1 MTRICIQII
10 EDDDDIIELLQYHL
24 TKEKFDVICATN
36 GEDGFQTAIKRNPD
50 LILLD
55 IMLPGLMGVELC
67 KMIRK
72 ESAIAHIPI
81 VMLTAKSEES
91 DIVEGLEAGADDY
104 ITKPFSPRVLVA
116 KIYTILNRT
125 KKSVQENQE
134 NVDVITFPGLVID
147 NSKKMALVVGE
158 DINLTNTEFQILTL
172 LARRAGWVFTRS
184 KIVHAVSGDNHAVTD
199 RSVDVHIVG
208 LRKKLGLLGNY
219 IETIRAIGYRFR
231 EV

>member
-104 ITKPFSPRVLVA
+104 ITKPVKPKVFLS
-116 KIYTILNRT
+116 KGKYIL
-125 KKSVQENQE
+125 
-134 NVDVITFPGLVID
+134 F
-147 NSKKMALVVGE
+147 
-158 DINLTNTEFQILTL
+158 
-172 LARRAGWVFTRS
+172 
-184 KIVHAVSGDNHAVTD
+184 
-199 RSVDVHIVG
+199 
-208 LRKKLGLLGNY
+208 
-219 IETIRAIGYRFR
+219 
-231 EV
+231 